1 MMLRSL
7 WLKVQLYLVERRIA
21 RMMKIIVANE
31 AASSTDLANQLD
43 EKR

>member
-21 RMMKIIVANE
+21 RMIKIIVVNE
-31 AASSTDLANQLD
+31 TVTSTDLTNQLD